1 MQLEKADFVPPLPP
15 ATSSRILSGT
25 MFYRRAAMCKNLV
38 GSVFALPPLL
48 ALLLAAWSP
57 QHLPFTLA
65 ANGGSE
71 PGTSDVLLDV
81 SFAEV
86 GNQWSSLISSGENG
100 VSELSDDQSSRSQGR
115 ERLVGGTRL
124 HHRTTE
130 DEHQETAAGNS
141 SVQTGQHR
149 IFDSQISS
157 GNTAEV
163 VAEPPGSAWGTPLS
177 ERLDQAD
184 VSKDR
189 TLSPHP
195 SLSPFPARSQSRSLD
210 ETQEAPCGE
219 KALQSAE
226 ALRRRA
232 VFTARRKAQANG
244 AEVPASARGLE
255 ERLQRRCVRDRR
267 KALKVE
273 ARWKISLLFATLF
286 LQVLDSYIFVY
297 RDYYD
302 QMTVARTG
310 GTRTLGTLLFRFF
323 HNRLVFYVFLAKNLM
338 FFWDV
343 ISWLNEYPSFDYSA
357 VLRFSHKHQPLAKR
371 PGTPRKAVGS
381 ETKKD
386 VT

>member
-1 MQLEKADFVPPLPP
+1 
-15 ATSSRILSGT
+15 
-25 MFYRRAAMCKNLV
+25 MCKYLV
-38 GSVFALPPLL
+38 GTAFALPPLL

-65 ANGGSE
+65 VNGGSE
-71 PGTSDVLLDV
+71 PGTSDIVFDV

-100 VSELSDDQSSRSQGR
+100 VSELSDDQSSRPQGR

-124 HHRTTE
+124 HPRTAE
-130 DEHQETAAGNS
+130 DEHQETAAGNT
-141 SVQTGQHR
+141 SVQTGQQR
-149 IFDSQISS
+149 VPDARISS

-163 VAEPPGSAWGTPLS
+163 VAESPGSAWEASNS
-177 ERLDQAD
+177 ERLSRAD

-195 SLSPFPARSQSRSLD
+195 SLSPFSASSQSRSFD
-210 ETQEAPCGE
+210 ETRKAPCGE
-219 KALQSAE
+219 KAQQSAE

-232 VFTARRKAQANG
+232 IFTTRRKAQASG

-323 HNRLVFYVFLAKNLM
+323 HNRLVFYAFLAKNLM

-343 ISWLNEYPSFDYSA
+343 ISWLNDYPSFDYSA

-371 PGTPRKAVGS
+371 PGTPRKALGS
-381 ETKKD
+381 GTKND
-386 VT
+386 EA